1 MSKSKLNIGIIG
13 CGGIANQKH
22 LPSLAK
28 VSHLGEMTAFCDI
41 VEERAIKAAQEYGT
55 KNAKVY
61 TDYKELLQDDAIDVV
76 HVLTPNL
83 QHSFITVDA
92 LEAGKH
98 VMCEKPM
105 AINSKEAQDMID
117 AANRTG
123 KKLTIG
129 YQNRFRDDSQVLY
142 KASRAGEFGDVYFA
156 KAHAIRRRG
165 VPTWGVFL
173 DVEQQGGG
181 PLIDIG
187 THALDLTLWCM
198 DNYKPQSVTGS
209 VFHKLADKHEGNLF
223 GPWDVDTF
231 GVEDS
236 AFGFIKMQN
245 GATIILECSWALN
258 TTDVRE
264 AMTTL
269 CGTEG
274 GAEMKG
280 NPSADGGE
288 LVFNSTK
295 YGKLVETKPATGG
308 GIAYF
313 DTSAEDPGVLE
324 ARQWLECIINDTEPL
339 VKPEQAFV
347 VTQILEAIYTSAK
360 TGKTIEFP
368 EEMLSSNPT
377 YSMKL

>member
-1 MSKSKLNIGIIG
+1 MAAKLKVGIIG

-22 LPSLAK
+22 IPSLAK
-28 VSHLGEMTAFCDI
+28 LSHLAEMVAFCDV
-41 VEERAIKAAQEYGT
+41 VEERAIKAADQFGT
-55 KNAKVY
+55 NEAKVY
-61 TDYKELLQDDAIDVV
+61 TDYKELLQDESIDVV

-105 AINSKEAQDMID
+105 AINSKEAQEMID
-117 AANRTG
+117 AAYRTG

-129 YQNRFRDDSQVLY
+129 YQNRFRDDSEVLY

-156 KAHAIRRRG
+156 KAHAIRRRA

-209 VFHKLADKHEGNLF
+209 VFYKLADKYEGNMF
-223 GPWDVDTF
+223 GPWDPETF
-231 GVEDS
+231 EVEDS

-274 GAEMKG
+274 GAEMKAMPG
-280 NPSADGGE
+280 SPTGE

-313 DTSAEDPGVLE
+313 DAGAEEPGVKE
-324 ARQWLECIINDTEPL
+324 ARQWLECIINDTEPV
-339 VKPEQAFV
+339 VKPEQALV
-347 VTQILEAIYTSAK
+347 VTQILEAIYESAK
-360 TGKTIEFP
+360 TGKTIEF
-368 EEMLSSNPT
+368 
-377 YSMKL
+377 